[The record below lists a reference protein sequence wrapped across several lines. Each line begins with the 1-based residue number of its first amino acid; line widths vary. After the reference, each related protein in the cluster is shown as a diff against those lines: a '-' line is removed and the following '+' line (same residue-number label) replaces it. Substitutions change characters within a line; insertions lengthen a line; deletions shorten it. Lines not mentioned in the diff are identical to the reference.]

1 MPRQHWKILGLL
13 GAVACGGAPAG
24 LQAQTQ
30 RSGGDAQKFMQ
41 QYQQLAGEKAALQA
55 QVEKMKK
62 DLDGAKAD
70 LAGMTKERDALKAHS
85 GGSAAVLAQ
94 LTASKNSAEK
104 SLEVNKQRTEELVGR
119 FRETATNLKDI
130 EADRNR
136 LHKQL
141 DERNAAFDKC
151 AVDNISLYE
160 INTDLLKRYERVGLF
175 TKASASEPFTRITRT
190 RIENMADEY
199 RSRAEEL
206 RIKKPTP

>member
-1 MPRQHWKILGLL
+1 MPRQHWKILGVL
-13 GAVACGGAPAG
+13 GAMACTGAPVT
-24 LQAQTQ
+24 LHAQTQ

-62 DLDGAKAD
+62 DLDGAKAE
-70 LAGMTKERDALKAHS
+70 LAAMTKERDALKAHA
-85 GGSAAVLAQ
+85 GGSAAALAQ
-94 LTASKNSAEK
+94 LTASKDSAEK

-119 FRETATNLKDI
+119 FREMAASLKDV

-136 LHKQL
+136 FHKQL

-151 AVDNISLYE
+151 AVDNVSLYE
-160 INTDLLKRYERVGLF
+160 INSDLLKRYEQVGLF
-175 TKASASEPFTRITRT
+175 TRASASEPFTRITRT
-190 RIENMADEY
+190 RIENLADEY

>member
-1 MPRQHWKILGLL
+1 MPRLHWKILGVL
-13 GAVACGGAPAG
+13 GAMACTGAPAG
-24 LQAQTQ
+24 LHAQTQ

-41 QYQQLAGEKAALQA
+41 QYQQLAAEKASLQA

-70 LAGMTKERDALKAHS
+70 LAGITKERDALKAHA
-85 GGSAAVLAQ
+85 GGSAAALAQ
-94 LTASKNSAEK
+94 LTASKSSAEK

-119 FRETATNLKDI
+119 FRETAMNLKDV
-130 EADRNR
+130 EAERNKLR
-136 LHKQL
+136 KQL

-151 AVDNISLYE
+151 AVDNSSLYE
-160 INTDLLKRYERVGLF
+160 ITTDLLKRYEQVGLF
-175 TKASASEPFTRITRT
+175 TKVSASEPFTRITRT
-190 RIENMADEY
+190 RIENLADEY

>member
-1 MPRQHWKILGLL
+1 MPRQHWKVLGLL
-13 GAVACGGAPAG
+13 GAMACSGLPAG
-24 LQAQTQ
+24 LHAQTQ

-70 LAGMTKERDALKAHS
+70 LAGMTKERDALKAHA

-94 LTASKNSAEK
+94 LTASKNAAEK
-104 SLEVNKQRTEELVGR
+104 NLEVSKQRTEELVGR
-119 FRETATNLKDI
+119 FREMASSLKDV

-136 LHKQL
+136 FHKQL

-151 AVDNISLYE
+151 AVDNLSLYE
-160 INTDLLKRYERVGLF
+160 INSDLLKRYEQVGLF
-175 TKASASEPFTRITRT
+175 TRASASEPFTRITRT
-190 RIENMADEY
+190 RIENLADEY

-206 RIKKPTP
+206 RVKKPTP

>member
-1 MPRQHWKILGLL
+1 MPRHWKILGVL
-13 GAVACGGAPAG
+13 GAIACSGAPVA

-41 QYQQLAGEKAALQA
+41 QYQQLAGEKAALQV

-62 DLDGAKAD
+62 DLDAAKAD
-70 LAGMTKERDALKAHS
+70 LAGMTKERDALKAHV
-85 GGSAAVLAQ
+85 GGSSAAVAQ

-104 SLEVNKQRTEELVGR
+104 SLEIYKQRTEELVGR

-130 EADRNR
+130 EAERNR

-141 DERNAAFDKC
+141 DERNATFDKC
-151 AVDNISLYE
+151 AVDNLSLYE
-160 INTDLLKRYERVGLF
+160 INADLLKRYEHVGLF
-175 TKASASEPFTRITRT
+175 TKVSASEPFTRITRT
-190 RIENMADEY
+190 RIENLADEY

-206 RIKKPTP
+206 RIKKTTP